1 MPGPEEIP
9 DVPAFVVL
17 RAVVG
22 RWLLVVGS
30 VVGRRGTRELN
41 SEASLQRISQDG
53 G

>member
-17 RAVVG
+17 RVVGGRWRLVVGPVVG
-22 RWLLVVGS
+22 RSG
-30 VVGRRGTRELN
+30 ELN
-41 SEASLQRISQDG
+41 SDASLQRISQDG